1 MPGAL
6 FSVQKKI
13 LSLVCHN
20 MNVGQNLRRCKELL
34 IVTTS
39 GSVYHVKERKKRVV
53 CKRRDMD
60 RPYKPFWRKPTVLA
74 VG

>member
-1 MPGAL
+1 M
-6 FSVQKKI
+6 
-13 LSLVCHN
+13 
-20 MNVGQNLRRCKELL
+20 L

-60 RPYKPFWRKPTVLA
+60 RPYQQILITEDNHLRIQFSDEEWMQTREIVFKLRFFGLI
-74 VG
+74 